1 MEFHSKFYYKDWDE
15 FDEMV
20 LHTIKSGSS
29 VVETAYLYD
38 HELKWASD
46 HGTSWYRSKDRR
58 GGVNPHASYML
69 NKKWTL
75 VEEFNNHMLKFQQVT
90 VISITSIN

>member
-1 MEFHSKFYYKDWDE
+1 MKAEHAVK
-15 FDEMV
+15 
-20 LHTIKSGSS
+20 TGSA
-29 VVETAYLYD
+29 VVESGLLYD
-38 HELKWASD
+38 YELDWASKYN
-46 HGTSWYRSKDRR
+46 TSWYRSKDRR
-58 GGVNPHASYML
+58 GGDHPFASYML